1 MEGIDYMAEIEHL
14 KAQVSSLDELLSVY
28 ERSAIE
34 QTEQL
39 EATIQT
45 LKQTQAKLIQTEKM
59 SSLGLLVAGVA
70 HEINSP
76 ISFVSGNIDYLEEY
90 SCGLLELVRLYQKH
104 LPEPPDDIAE
114 LLKDLDFEFVSKDLK
129 EVLGSVH
136 LGTDRVKQIVKS
148 LRNFSRLDE
157 SQWQEASVHESIEST
172 LIILGYRLKFS
183 SKLANRPSINLIKN
197 YGDLPL
203 IRCYSGPLNQVFM
216 NLIANAIDAIEERF
230 QEDEENHIPWD
241 SRMPLAL
248 EITTKKVDKNWVRIQ
263 VRDTGK
269 GLPDAAIARLFEP
282 LFTTKSV
289 GKGTGLGLSICHQ
302 IVVERHG
309 GRISAEPAK
318 DRGAVFTVEL
328 PIQLVDDD
336 SNKN

>member
-1 MEGIDYMAEIEHL
+1 MAEIEHL

-39 EATIQT
+39 EATIQA

-59 SSLGLLVAGVA
+59 SSLGLLIAGVA
-70 HEINSP
+70 HEISNP
-76 ISFVSGNIDYLEEY
+76 ISFVSGNINYLEEY
-90 SCGLLELVRLYQKH
+90 SCGLLELVQLYQKY

-114 LLKDLDFEFVSKDLK
+114 QLEDLDFEFVSKDLK
-129 EVLGSVH
+129 EVLESVH
-136 LGTDRVKQIVKS
+136 LGTDRVKQIVRS

-157 SQWQEASVHESIEST
+157 SQWQEASVHDSIEST
-172 LIILGYRLKFS
+172 LIILGYRLKS
-183 SKLANRPSINLIKN
+183 LSKLADRPSINLIKN

-203 IRCYSGPLNQVFM
+203 IQCYSGPLNQVFM

-230 QEDEENHIPWD
+230 QEEEENEVPRD
-241 SRMPLAL
+241 LRMPLEL
-248 EITTKKVDKNWVRIQ
+248 EITTEKVSNNWVRIQ

-302 IVVERHG
+302 IVVDRHG
-309 GRISAEPAK
+309 GRISAGSAK
-318 DRGAVFTVEL
+318 DGGAVFTVEL
-328 PIQLVDDD
+328 PIQLGDDD
-336 SNKN
+336 SNDHNEH